1 MADPDNHA
9 PGPGSGPLTYGAYL
23 RVPELLDLQ
32 SPLSLPAVHDEML
45 FIITQQAQELWFKQ
59 LMYDLRAVIAAL
71 DAGLLL
77 EASRLIAR
85 ANRILMA
92 LSLEVEV
99 LETMPPLEFGRFRGV
114 LSTSSGFESEQ
125 FRELELASGLADPT
139 FFAVLDK
146 HMDGAALRARWPR
159 TLRDA
164 FRCALAAVAPDPVAA
179 VLAIYAA
186 PAAHPEGFL
195 LAEALSEYEVR
206 FQEWRF
212 HHVKLVE
219 RVIGDRSPGTA
230 GSAGSGYLGKTLTYR
245 FFPELWEARNQLTA
259 RGVPTR

>member
-1 MADPDNHA
+1 M
-9 PGPGSGPLTYGAYL
+9 
-23 RVPELLDLQ
+23 
-32 SPLSLPAVHDEML
+32 
-45 FIITQQAQELWFKQ
+45 
-59 LMYDLRAVIAAL
+59 
-71 DAGLLL
+71 
-77 EASRLIAR
+77 
-85 ANRILMA
+85 
-92 LSLEVEV
+92 

-125 FRELELASGLADPT
+125 FRELELASGLRDPT
-139 FFAVLDK
+139 FFA
-146 HMDGAALRARWPR
+146 GASTSTWTAPRCVPAGPAPCATPSAARWPPWR
-159 TLRDA
+159 
-164 FRCALAAVAPDPVAA
+164 PDPVAA